1 MLKIL
6 EKEDVKE
13 VFCNLLENNGEV
25 TSKEVKDELRNR
37 GFWAIQAQVSW
48 FIKSNYKDWGGYF
61 YIIMANLMCI
71 FLKMLK
77 KMMKIPVTNNIASV
91 SIDVDEEDDND
102 STSNQGKKCRITT
115 MKRFSDD
122 EIHIDVFSPKENTNV
137 NVIVNRFDFDEA
149 QYIISYNK
157 DVICFVGSKDTTLTN
172 KQARYY
178 AWKVYKDEYPG
189 MEYFDVRCNKFF

>member
-1 MLKIL
+1 MIKIL

-13 VFCNLLENNGEV
+13 VFYNLLENNGEV

-48 FIKSNYKDWGGYF
+48 IIKSNYKDWGAILRYNGKFNVY
-61 YIIMANLMCI
+61 LP
-71 FLKMLK
+71 KDTEDD
-77 KMMKIPVTNNIASV
+77 KIPVTNNIASV
-91 SIDVDEEDDND
+91 SINIDEECDNY

-137 NVIVNRFDFDEA
+137 NVIVNKFDFDEA
-149 QYIISYNK
+149 QYIIFYK
-157 DVICFVGSKDTTLTN
+157 QDVICFVGSKDTTLTN

-178 AWKVYKDEYPG
+178 AWKVYKDDYTG
-189 MEYFDVRCNKFF
+189 MEYFDMRCNKLS

>member
-48 FIKSNYKDWGGYF
+48 FIKSNYKDWGAILHYNGKFNVYLPED
-61 YIIMANLMCI
+61 A
-71 FLKMLK
+71 
-77 KMMKIPVTNNIASV
+77 
-91 SIDVDEEDDND
+91 EE
-102 STSNQGKKCRITT
+102 
-115 MKRFSDD
+115 DD

>member
-61 YIIMANLMCI
+61 
-71 FLKMLK
+71 
-77 KMMKIPVTNNIASV
+77 
-91 SIDVDEEDDND
+91 
-102 STSNQGKKCRITT
+102 
-115 MKRFSDD
+115 
-122 EIHIDVFSPKENTNV
+122 
-137 NVIVNRFDFDEA
+137 
-149 QYIISYNK
+149 
-157 DVICFVGSKDTTLTN
+157 TL
-172 KQARYY
+172 
-178 AWKVYKDEYPG
+178 
-189 MEYFDVRCNKFF
+189 

>member
-48 FIKSNYKDWGGYF
+48 FIKSNYKDWGAILHYNGKFNVYLPED
-61 YIIMANLMCI
+61 AEEDDE
-71 FLKMLK
+71 
-77 KMMKIPVTNNIASV
+77 IPVTNNIASV

-122 EIHIDVFSPKENTNV
+122 EIHIDVFFPKENTNV

>member
-1 MLKIL
+1 
-6 EKEDVKE
+6 
-13 VFCNLLENNGEV
+13 
-25 TSKEVKDELRNR
+25 
-37 GFWAIQAQVSW
+37 
-48 FIKSNYKDWGGYF
+48 
-61 YIIMANLMCI
+61 
-71 FLKMLK
+71 
-77 KMMKIPVTNNIASV
+77 
-91 SIDVDEEDDND
+91 
-102 STSNQGKKCRITT
+102 